1 VYFQALDDKKTCVGI
16 YHDGN
21 LIFDESKF
29 PESFKD
35 SKTWRYS
42 GFLDDD
48 SIDYGWILS
57 EGSRLE
63 SACPEDL
70 EAEFKKVN
78 KKMLAFKKS
87 FELAKISFK
96 DHCFFDL
103 VPHDFLCEFLE
114 LKNQITKHVFETYEK
129 QDYYDH
135 LVNVEKLLYKIRY
148 QSLNV
153 NTDNCRGLFV
163 NSISRNQIQKIMKG
177 NKTIDYNI
185 FGTRTGRLSTFFNS
199 FPMLTMRKEI
209 RALVKPHNDWFIS
222 LDYNGAEVRTVM
234 ALLEIE
240 QPEDDVH
247 EWNIKNILKKKGI
260 TDRENAKTFFFSW
273 LYNPDSK
280 KIENTI
286 YNRELLNE
294 RYYHNGYVCT
304 PFGRE
309 ILVNDYK
316 SVNYLVQSTTADL
329 VNDRAVALDK
339 FLKDKKTFISH
350 IVHDEVVLDM
360 PDSER
365 YLIPEIKKIFSQN
378 SLAEFKTNL
387 RAGKDYY
394 DIGVLNL

>member
-1 VYFQALDDKKTCVGI
+1 MYFQALDDKKTCVGI

-63 SACPEDL
+63 SAGQEDL

>member
-1 VYFQALDDKKTCVGI
+1 MYFQALDDKKTCVGI

-29 PESFKD
+29 PKSFKD

-42 GFLDDD
+42 GFLKDN

-57 EGSRLE
+57 EGATLE
-63 SACPEDL
+63 RMCPKDL
-70 EAEFKKVN
+70 EDSFKKVN
-78 KKMLAFKKS
+78 RKMHAFKKS
-87 FELAKISFK
+87 FELAKINFNN
-96 DHCFFDL
+96 HCFFDL

-114 LKNQITKHVFETYEK
+114 IKNGITKHVFDIFEK
-129 QDYYDH
+129 QEYYDH
-135 LVNVEKLLYKIRY
+135 LVSVEKLLYKIRH
-148 QSLNV
+148 QNLNI
-153 NTDNCRGLFV
+153 NNDNCRGLFM
-163 NSISRNQIQKIMKG
+163 SSMSRGEVQRILKSNR
-177 NKTIDYNI
+177 NIDYNI
-185 FGTRTGRLSTFFNS
+185 FGTRTGRLSTYFNS
-199 FPMLTMRKEI
+199 FPILTMRKET
-209 RALVKPHNDWFIS
+209 RALIKPHNDWFIS
-222 LDYNGAEVRTVM
+222 LDYNGAEVRTVL
-234 ALLEIE
+234 ALLDVE
-240 QPEDDVH
+240 QPYDDVH
-247 EWNIKNILKKKGI
+247 NWNIQNILKKKGI
-260 TDRENAKTFFFSW
+260 IDREKAKTFFFSW
-273 LYNPDSK
+273 LYNPESK

-309 ILVNDYK
+309 LFVNDYK
-316 SVNYLVQSTTADL
+316 SVNYLIQSTTADL
-329 VNDRAVALDK
+329 VNERAVALDK
-339 FLKDKKTFISH
+339 FLSDKKTFISH

-360 PDSER
+360 PNSER